1 MKTRMLFCVLGL
13 LLLFEGSR
21 VFAND
26 DKEQAEIR
34 DATAQ
39 LIASLEA
46 EDPSAWVYMYTSDA
60 VLLEPGT
67 APIAGRPALL
77 AMAKTMAPLSAV
89 KISPERTECSGNLA
103 YMYGRASWING
114 RPPAEGT
121 ASNVYLVIVWRK
133 EADGQWRVAQEVFV
147 PDTPEK

>member
-1 MKTRMLFCVLGL
+1 
-13 LLLFEGSR
+13 
-21 VFAND
+21 
-26 DKEQAEIR
+26 
-34 DATAQ
+34 
-39 LIASLEA
+39 
-46 EDPSAWVYMYTSDA
+46 MYTTDA
-60 VLLEPGT
+60 VLLEPGS

-89 KISPERTECSGNLA
+89 KFSPERTECSGNLA

-121 ASNVYLVIVWRK
+121 ASSVYLVIVWRK

-147 PDTPEK
+147 PDTPQK